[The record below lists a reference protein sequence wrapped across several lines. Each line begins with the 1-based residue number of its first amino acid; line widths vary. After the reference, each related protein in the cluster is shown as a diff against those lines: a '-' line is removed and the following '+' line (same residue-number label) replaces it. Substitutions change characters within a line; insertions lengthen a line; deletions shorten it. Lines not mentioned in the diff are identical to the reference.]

1 MISLEVSPDGKV
13 VGVGEAYSG
22 LSFYDTSTR
31 ELLGTYDE
39 MPVWKFEFRP
49 DGKQLA
55 VSAQP
60 DPSAG
65 HAELGPAVRAA
76 RRCRHVRG

>member
-1 MISLEVSPDGKV
+1 M
-13 VGVGEAYSG
+13 
-22 LSFYDTSTR
+22 SFYDTSTR
-31 ELLGTYDE
+31 ELLGSYDE

-55 VSAQP
+55 VSGQP

-65 HAELGPAVRAA
+65 AGARPAIRAA
-76 RRCRHVRG
+76 RRRRHVRG